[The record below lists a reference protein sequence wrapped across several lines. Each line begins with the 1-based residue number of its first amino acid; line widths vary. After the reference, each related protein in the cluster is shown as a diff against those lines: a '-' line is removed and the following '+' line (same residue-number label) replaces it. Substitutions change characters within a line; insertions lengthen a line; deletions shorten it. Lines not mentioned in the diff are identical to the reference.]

1 MGTWGG
7 HQRHGKQ
14 RDGYSRQK
22 QSHAVKRI
30 AQRSCLTHEEIR
42 LAITSGRARKVGKA
56 RYERDLYAVTEPD
69 GRIVYAVWEAR
80 HWAIKTVLTESMV
93 RKGWGV
99 TLFEHPVAQVA

>member
-7 HQRHGKQ
+7 HQRHSKE
-14 RDGYSRQK
+14 RDLYSRQK

-30 AQRSCLTHEEIR
+30 KQRSCLTHEEIR
-42 LAITSGRARKVGKA
+42 IAITSGRAPKVGKA
-56 RYERDLYAVTEPD
+56 KYNRDLYAITEPG

-80 HWAIKTVLTESMV
+80 HWVIKTVLTEAMV

-99 TLFEHPVAQVA
+99 TLFGEPEAEVA